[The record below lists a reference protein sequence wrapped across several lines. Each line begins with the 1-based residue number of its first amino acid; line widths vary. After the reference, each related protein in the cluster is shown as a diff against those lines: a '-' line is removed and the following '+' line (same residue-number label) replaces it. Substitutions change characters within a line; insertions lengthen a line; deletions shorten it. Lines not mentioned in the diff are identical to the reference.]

1 MPFFRIL
8 LVEDFEP
15 FRRFV
20 RTMLEP
26 RPEFKIVGE
35 AVDGLQAIQ
44 KAKELQPDLI
54 LLDIGLPKL
63 SGIAAAEQIRI
74 LAPDAKL
81 LFISLES
88 SSEIVQE
95 AFRRGAHGYISKLYA
110 HPELIPAIEAI
121 LARNQTWCTN
131 LEVTSGTKA
140 RARHDV
146 QFYSD
151 EMAFLD
157 SAARFVAGAL
167 RADGAAIVIATDCH
181 RESLIQRLKADGFD
195 MDGAIQQGT
204 YISLNAAESLSKFMV
219 DHLPDRARLLQTLS
233 GFIES
238 AAKATKTE
246 HPRIVLFGEG
256 VAVLWAKG
264 DMDGA
269 IQIEEMCN
277 DLLDTHDIDILCAYP
292 LAAFERADDEG
303 ALKSVCALHT
313 AVFSR

>member
-1 MPFFRIL
+1 MASFRIL

-15 FRRFV
+15 V
-20 RTMLEP
+20 RQFIRLALQS
-26 RPEFKIVGE
+26 RAEFEVAGE
-35 AVDGLQAIQ
+35 ALDGLEAVQ

-121 LARNQTWCTN
+121 LARNQTWCSD

-140 RARHDV
+140 HARHDV

-157 SAARFVAGAL
+157 SAGRFVA
-167 RADGAAIVIATDCH
+167 
-181 RESLIQRLKADGFD
+181 
-195 MDGAIQQGT
+195 
-204 YISLNAAESLSKFMV
+204 
-219 DHLPDRARLLQTLS
+219 
-233 GFIES
+233 
-238 AAKATKTE
+238 
-246 HPRIVLFGEG
+246 
-256 VAVLWAKG
+256 
-264 DMDGA
+264 
-269 IQIEEMCN
+269 
-277 DLLDTHDIDILCAYP
+277 
-292 LAAFERADDEG
+292 
-303 ALKSVCALHT
+303 
-313 AVFSR
+313 